1 MKWINIL
8 CPFHEPNVK
17 WNPSFYIRTLPGQKM
32 NEKREVIN
40 SIVGTN
46 PSKTYAAVAVMSV
59 LPIIT
64 DKHVFADD

>member
-1 MKWINIL
+1 
-8 CPFHEPNVK
+8 
-17 WNPSFYIRTLPGQKM
+17 M